1 MASIRREIRV
11 PVPAEKVWDA
21 VRDFGAVHERLVPGV
36 LTDGRLDG
44 DGSRVVTFAT
54 GTVVREVLVGV
65 DDEVRR
71 MVYAVVES
79 PFGFAHHSSS
89 IEVFDDA
96 GDPNGCR
103 LVWVSDVLPDT
114 LAGPVGDLMDQ
125 GAAAMAKTLS

>member
-1 MASIRREIRV
+1 M

-36 LTDGRLDG
+36 LTDGHLDG
-44 DGSRVVTFAT
+44 AGGRVVTFAT

-79 PFGFAHHSSS
+79 PFGFQHHSSS

-96 GDPNGCR
+96 GETDGCR

-125 GAAAMAKTLS
+125 GAAAMAKTLG